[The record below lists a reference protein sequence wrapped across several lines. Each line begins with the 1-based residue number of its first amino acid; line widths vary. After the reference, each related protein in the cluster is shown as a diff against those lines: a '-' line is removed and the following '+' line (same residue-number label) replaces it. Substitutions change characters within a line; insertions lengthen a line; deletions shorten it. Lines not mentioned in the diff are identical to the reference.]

1 MKKTRI
7 FALLLALFLALSC
20 MTLPALAAAENAL
33 EDTAASTEDPAAIDE
48 TAQEAPED
56 TTAQEAIVSA
66 DPNFTVAAKAA
77 LLIDLNTGRTV
88 YEQDADERVYPA
100 SLTKIMTCLIPLEN
114 GDLSDVITIDE
125 AALAG
130 LDQDSSVVGLQV
142 GEQITLENL
151 LYCMMVHSGNDAANA
166 VAEYI
171 AGSTADFVRMMNE
184 RAYALGCKD
193 THFNNPNGLHDE
205 SHYTTARD
213 LARITQAALKSENFR
228 QIVDTAEYVIP
239 ESATGQEHKLKTTNL
254 LIYEST
260 GNSLYYPRATGV
272 KTGYT
277 SAAGRCLVA
286 TAEDDGIRFLSVLC
300 GAKTTIL
307 ESGDLLMESFPETI
321 KLLDYG
327 FDNYSYV
334 TALSPLY
341 PIAQVS
347 VLNSAA
353 CSEAN
358 QAYMQKLMG
367 IQMISYDK
375 VNELRHV
382 LYLKDKQT
390 TLALM
395 KKHAAVLAPKFHCVL
410 EMLDREIAPLGI
422 ATWQRPKGGY
432 FVSVNTEPGLAK
444 RTLALCKEAGVVMT
458 GAGATFPYGVDPQDS
473 NIRIAPSL
481 PPVAELQK
489 AMEVFCV
496 SLKLAALEKL
506 LA

>member
-7 FALLLALFLALSC
+7 FALLLALFLALNC
-20 MTLPALAAAENAL
+20 LTLPALAAAENAA
-33 EDTAASTEDPAAIDE
+33 EDTAAISEDTAAAEEAAQDPA
-48 TAQEAPED
+48 ED
-56 TTAQEAIVSA
+56 TATQEAIVSA

-100 SLTKIMTCLIPLEN
+100 SLTKIMTCLLALEN
-114 GDLSDVITIDE
+114 GNLSDVITIDE

-142 GEQITLENL
+142 GEQITLEDL

-193 THFNNPNGLHDE
+193 THFNNPHGLHDE

-334 TALSPLY
+334 TVLSPLY
-341 PIAQVS
+341 PIDQVS

-353 CSEAN
+353 SEAVAVAPAKDVRILLPAN
-358 QAYMQKLMG
+358 YNPEALRTEILLDAKEVEAPVSEGQKLG
-367 IQMISYDK
+367 LARVYYGKELIDETDLLAIADVARSELSSVATTSTAYIQQNWWKWIVFLILGVIAAFLILLVLLQIRRK
-375 VNELRHV
+375 RLRRMRMEKRRRD
-382 LYLKDKQT
+382 LEKQYRRRYRD
-390 TLALM
+390 
-395 KKHAAVLAPKFHCVL
+395 
-410 EMLDREIAPLGI
+410 DRE
-422 ATWQRPKGGY
+422 
-432 FVSVNTEPGLAK
+432 E
-444 RTLALCKEAGVVMT
+444 
-458 GAGATFPYGVDPQDS
+458 
-473 NIRIAPSL
+473 
-481 PPVAELQK
+481 
-489 AMEVFCV
+489 
-496 SLKLAALEKL
+496 
-506 LA
+506 

>member
-7 FALLLALFLALSC
+7 LVLLLTLLLTLSC
-20 MTLPALAAAENAL
+20 LTLPLLAAAEPAA
-33 EDTAASTEDPAAIDE
+33 EDPSATASADASADVSGDAQDTAE
-48 TAQEAPED
+48 QESS
-56 TTAQEAIVSA
+56 QEVIVSA
-66 DPNFTVAAKAA
+66 DPSFTVAAKAA

-100 SLTKIMTCLIPLEN
+100 SLTKIMTCLIALEN
-114 GDLSDVITIDE
+114 GNLSDVITIDE

-142 GEQITLENL
+142 GEQITLEDL

-193 THFNNPNGLHDE
+193 THFNNPHGLHDE

-327 FDNYSYV
+327 FDNFSYV

-341 PIAQVS
+341 PIDQVT
-347 VLNSAA
+347 VLNSAG
-353 CSEAN
+353 SEAVAVAPAKDVRLLLPAN
-358 QAYMQKLMG
+358 YNPDALRTEILLDAKEVEAPVSEGQKLG
-367 IQMISYDK
+367 LARVYYG
-375 VNELRHV
+375 NELI
-382 LYLKDKQT
+382 DET
-390 TLALM
+390 
-395 KKHAAVLAPKFHCVL
+395 
-410 EMLDREIAPLGI
+410 D
-422 ATWQRPKGGY
+422 
-432 FVSVNTEPGLAK
+432 
-444 RTLALCKEAGVVMT
+444 
-458 GAGATFPYGVDPQDS
+458 
-473 NIRIAPSL
+473 
-481 PPVAELQK
+481 
-489 AMEVFCV
+489 
-496 SLKLAALEKL
+496 L
-506 LA
+506 LAIADVTRSEFSSVASTSTAYIQQNCRTDRAA

>member
-1 MKKTRI
+1 MKKTK
-7 FALLLALFLALSC
+7 ALSLLLSLLLLLSSL
-20 MTLPALAAAENAL
+20 TLPLLAVDAE
-33 EDTAASTEDPAAIDE
+33 TAADPEQTQTDSADAPAEDDSV
-48 TAQEAPED
+48 PED
-56 TTAQEAIVSA
+56 RLLSSRTS
-66 DPNFTVAAKAA
+66 FSVAAKAA
-77 LLIDLNTGRTV
+77 LLIDLNTGRAV

-100 SLTKIMTCLIPLEN
+100 SLTKIMTCLIALEN
-114 GDLSDVITIDE
+114 GNLSDVITIDE

-151 LYCMMVHSGNDAANA
+151 LYCMMVHSGNDAANT

-193 THFNNPNGLHDE
+193 THFNNPHGLHDE

-341 PIAQVS
+341 PIDQVS

-353 CSEAN
+353 SEAVAVAPAKDVRILLPAN
-358 QAYMQKLMG
+358 YNPEALRTEILLDAKEVEAPVSEGQKLG
-367 IQMISYDK
+367 LARVYYGKELIDETDLLAIADVARSELSSVATNSTAYIQQNWWKWIVFLILGVIAAFLILLVLLQIRRK
-375 VNELRHV
+375 RLRRMRMEKRRRD
-382 LYLKDKQT
+382 LEKQYRRRYRD
-390 TLALM
+390 
-395 KKHAAVLAPKFHCVL
+395 
-410 EMLDREIAPLGI
+410 DRE
-422 ATWQRPKGGY
+422 
-432 FVSVNTEPGLAK
+432 E
-444 RTLALCKEAGVVMT
+444 
-458 GAGATFPYGVDPQDS
+458 
-473 NIRIAPSL
+473 
-481 PPVAELQK
+481 
-489 AMEVFCV
+489 
-496 SLKLAALEKL
+496 
-506 LA
+506 